1 MEDPRTV
8 VTRETEP
15 DEDVTDLL
23 ELASNFIRIAKR
35 LWWLFL
41 VLIITG
47 VAGLYVASY
56 ARYSPLYRCEATFT
70 VSTGDGS
77 SFYTSVS
84 TADQMSRTFPYILGS
99 SYFRSVLLDALGE
112 ESLNGTITAET
123 IANSNM
129 VTMRV
134 DSPSPEDARAILD
147 AALEVYPEV
156 SRFVLGDIEFQM
168 IDSIQTPTTPYNQP
182 SLRRILAYGILGGLT
197 VAVLIVA
204 LMACFNRTIR
214 TAEDMERL
222 SSLECL
228 GALPEV
234 RQKARKSGAVSRY
247 VSASDPRGPHGFRE
261 SMHALDLRTRTA
273 MQERG
278 AKTLLVTSSVAGEGK
293 STVSLNLAEQLA
305 REGYQVL
312 LIDLD
317 LRRQRLAPMLGCRE
331 TVSVAEVLRDPQALA
346 RGYIPKLERYGFY
359 FWGGQK
365 PVSNPSEVLS
375 DRMLRQMLR
384 ALRDQLDYIILDTP
398 PSGLFP
404 DAAML
409 ADCAD
414 AVLFVVRYD
423 AVMKSEMTEAL
434 SMLDSRQASVLG
446 YVFNAY
452 PQTSSHYG
460 YGRYGYGK
468 YGYGGYGS
476 RYGQAA
482 VEQTAPSAADQGG

>member
-1 MEDPRTV
+1 MEDPKTV
-8 VTRETEP
+8 VTVAEP
-15 DEDVTDLL
+15 DEDMTDLI
-23 ELASNFIRIAKR
+23 ELASNFIHIAKR
-35 LWWLFL
+35 VWWLFL
-41 VLIITG
+41 ALVILG

-70 VSTGDGS
+70 VATGDGS

-112 ESLNGTITAET
+112 GTLNGTITAET

-134 DSPSPEDARAILD
+134 DSPSPEDARAILE

-168 IDSIQTPTTPYNQP
+168 IDSIQTPTAPYNQP
-182 SLRRILAYGILGGLT
+182 SLRRILAYGGLGGLA
-197 VAVLIVA
+197 VAALMVG

-228 GALPEV
+228 GALPEI
-234 RQKARKSGAVSRY
+234 RQKARKSGVVSRY
-247 VSASDPRGPHGFRE
+247 LSARDKRSPHGFRE
-261 SMHALDLRTRTA
+261 SVHALDLRTRAA

-293 STVSLNLAEQLA
+293 STVALNLAEQLA
-305 REGYQVL
+305 QEGAQVL

-317 LRRQRLAPMLGCRE
+317 LRRQQLAQMLGCRE
-331 TVSVAEVLRDPQALA
+331 AVSVAKVLRDPQALA
-346 RGYIPKLERYGFY
+346 RGYIPRLDRYGFY

-365 PVSNPSEVLS
+365 PVSNPSEVLR
-375 DRMLRQMLR
+375 DRMLRQLLR
-384 ALRDQLDYIILDTP
+384 ALREQLDYIILDTP
-398 PSGLFP
+398 PSALFP

-423 AVMKSEMTEAL
+423 AVMKSEITEAL
-434 SMLDSRQASVLG
+434 SMLDSCQASVLG

-482 VEQTAPSAADQGG
+482 EEQTAADMAGQGG